1 MPENARAYADS
12 GYQGYQN
19 DHPELDI
26 PYKSSKKHPLTKD
39 EEEYNRGLSS
49 FRVRVEHAIR
59 RIKTFRIL
67 ADRFRYPRASH
78 TTKFAIAAGIAN
90 IIAGF

>member
-1 MPENARAYADS
+1 MHDLNLRRQGQPLPENARAYADS

-39 EEEYNRGLSS
+39 EEEYNRGLPS

-59 RIKTFRIL
+59 RIKNLFMIFFRI
-67 ADRFRYPRASH
+67 P
-78 TTKFAIAAGIAN
+78 IN
-90 IIAGF
+90 VNM